1 MADSLELQVRRAA
14 AVGIVAIKG
23 YINNTGG
30 EQVAQACEELI
41 AQGVRRVVLNL
52 GKSSLVNSV
61 GVSFLIEAIEKVK
74 ELEGQVAFC
83 CVSPT
88 IAKTFQIMG
97 LLQLA
102 SLHDTEQEAVQ
113 ALSAAT

>member
-1 MADSLELQVRRAA
+1 MADTLELQVRRAGEI
-14 AVGIVAIKG
+14 GIVEIKG

-30 EQVAQACEELI
+30 EQVAQICEVLI
-41 AQGVRRVVLNL
+41 EEGIRRLVLNL

-61 GVSFLIEAIEKVK
+61 GVSFLIETIEKVK

-83 CVSPT
+83 CVSHT

-97 LLQLA
+97 LLQMA
-102 SLHDTEQEAVQ
+102 SLYETEQEAVKV
-113 ALSAAT
+113 LSAVT

>member
-1 MADSLELQVRRAA
+1 MADTLELQVRRAGG
-14 AVGIVAIKG
+14 VGIVEVKG

-30 EQVAQACEELI
+30 EQVARACEALMEE
-41 AQGVRRVVLNL
+41 GVRRLVLNL

-61 GVSFLIEAIEKVK
+61 GVSFLIETIERVK

-83 CVSPT
+83 CVSHT

-97 LLQLA
+97 LLQMA
-102 SLHDTEQEAVQ
+102 SLHEAEQDAVK
-113 ALSAAT
+113 ALNAAT